1 MRWNHWEKRK
11 VANQVKIHL
20 DVWSD
25 YVCPYCYLE
34 VPALERLQEAFGP
47 ALEIQWRAFEL
58 RPEPVPT
65 LEPAGAYLRTTWSR
79 SVYPM
84 AERRGMI
91 LRLPPVQPRSR
102 KALEAAAYAR
112 REGRFGEMHRSLFRA
127 FFEEGRDIGRMEVLL
142 EIARSIRLETEPLRR
157 ALEEGTDTDEVLQD
171 QRLAHDLGISGVPAM
186 LFRRTGASWG
196 EAVTVSG
203 ARPYENLHAAMEEM
217 LNREKRS

>member
-1 MRWNHWEKRK
+1 MGNRVK
-11 VANQVKIHL
+11 VQL

-34 VPALERLQEAFGP
+34 IPALERLQEAFGP

-65 LEPAGAYLRTTWSR
+65 LEPAGEYLRATWSR

-112 REGRFGEMHRSLFRA
+112 REGRFEEMHRGIFRA
-127 FFEEGRDIGRMEVLL
+127 FFEEGRDIGRIETLL
-142 EIARSIRLETEPLRR
+142 EIARAAGMETEPLRR
-157 ALEEGTDTDEVLQD
+157 ALEDGSHTDEVLQD
-171 QRLAHDLGISGVPAM
+171 QRLAQEIGISGVPAM
-186 LFRRTGASWG
+186 LFRRAGASWR
-196 EAVTVSG
+196 EAVIVSG
-203 ARPYENLHAAMEEM
+203 ARPPEYLHAAMEEV
-217 LNREKRS
+217 LNGEKRS